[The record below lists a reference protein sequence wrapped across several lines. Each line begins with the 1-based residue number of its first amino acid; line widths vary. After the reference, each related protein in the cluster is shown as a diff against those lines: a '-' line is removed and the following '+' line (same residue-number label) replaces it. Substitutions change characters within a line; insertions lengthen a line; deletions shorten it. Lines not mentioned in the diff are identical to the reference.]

1 VPDAQPSRDR
11 LWVLLFLLLP
21 AGLLGECL
29 FGKRYLPYD
38 LAEFPP
44 VATSLT
50 LEQQQALRQTANY
63 DATEAP
69 IWFAIEIQLAREAL
83 ARGQLPHWNP
93 YVRNGAPQLA
103 HGHLGFLDPLHWPA
117 LLFPDPADG
126 LLAVTWLMLALAGAL
141 QFGLLRAL
149 GCSVAAA
156 VFGGVAFAWSGTLA
170 ANGHWFMRLE
180 PLALLPGLWWSL
192 LVLARRSGP
201 GRAGPALGFALLFAC
216 TWLSGFPQYGVP
228 TSLLAAGLGAWLCLR
243 ALRQGARRALGLAG
257 WMLAAAGLGLL
268 LASPSL
274 VPMLQFYPLS
284 NRPIDESL
292 ERASRHAFAEM
303 GFLGYLFPALFS
315 HPGDLA
321 MPQDTAP
328 LPWLW
333 SNLRHWQTGAQLLPN
348 YNFTEYAVFA
358 GTLPLILAP
367 LALLLP
373 GPRWRGLAAA
383 GLAALWLLA
392 TGAFG
397 AWHAFLLPGLKA
409 VPPYRCMGPACALVA
424 MLAAAGFDALRAQQ
438 RPWLLGGAAVLL
450 AAAGSYLLADA
461 THPVGPTLADD
472 PWLTRIVAR
481 HGAAYAEEKG
491 VPSAAVTP
499 AAARTNLFAARNPA
513 APDTPY
519 DTVRL
524 GRERM
529 QAQFQRTGT
538 ALWLGAGVLLLA
550 ALRGPKRPLGR
561 PLVWL
566 LIAATAAEL
575 GIHGA
580 ALNRG
585 QATPYPHDSA
595 VHAFLRERRDAERP
609 RGGFLVGRGAGDYGA
624 YNLPGG
630 TLAAEHIRDLNFYT
644 FVDKWSDRPI
654 RKLYGDKQILR
665 GFVCDAL
672 PDDARLE
679 RPWWDLLGLRY
690 VLATV
695 PMQHAGARVGPELRG
710 PLGEYYVYERP
721 HALPRAYCVPAV
733 RLVADEAALVE
744 ALVAADLQPRAAA
757 LVLPEDLVQ
766 LPKLAQTA
774 DASARAVLFVHEDSR
789 RVVLKVDPGAPCYL
803 VLADTFFPGW
813 RCTVAGAEVPIARAN
828 LCQRLVALP
837 AEGCAVEFTF
847 RAAGSALGLWL
858 GAAGALGIAV
868 VLVWAARARA
878 LSAAAVRGPAG

>member
-1 VPDAQPSRDR
+1 MTHATPNRDR
-11 LWVLLFLLLP
+11 WWLLVFLLLP

-44 VATSLT
+44 IATSLT
-50 LEQQQALRQTANY
+50 LEQQQALRATANY

-141 QFGLLRAL
+141 MFGLLRAL

-156 VFGGVAFAWSGTLA
+156 VFGGVAFAWSGTLT

-192 LVLARRSGP
+192 LALARRSGA
-201 GRAGPALGFALLFAC
+201 GRAGPALCFGLSFAC
-216 TWLSGFPQYGVP
+216 TWMSGFPQYGVP
-228 TSLLAAGLGAWLCLR
+228 TSLLAGSFGGLLCLR
-243 ALRQGARRALGLAG
+243 ELRRGAGPAMRLAG
-257 WMLAAAGLGLL
+257 WMALAAATGIL

-274 VPMLQFYPLS
+274 VPMLHFYPLS

-292 ERASRHAFAEM
+292 ERASRHAMAPM
-303 GFLGYLFPALFS
+303 GLLGYLFPALFS
-315 HPGDLA
+315 HPGDVT

-333 SNLRHWQTGAQLLPN
+333 SNLRHWQTGESLLPN
-348 YNFTEYAVFA
+348 YNFTEYSVFA
-358 GTLPLILAP
+358 GTLPLVMAP

-373 GPRWRGLAAA
+373 GPRWRALPALALA
-383 GLAALWLLA
+383 GLWFLA
-392 TGAFG
+392 TGTAG

-409 VPPYRCMGPACALVA
+409 VPPYRCIGPACACVA
-424 MLAAAGFDALRAQQ
+424 LLAALGFDALLARP
-438 RPWLLGGAAVLL
+438 RPWLLGAGAVLL

-461 THPVGPTLADD
+461 THPVGPTQADD
-472 PWLTRIVAR
+472 PWLQRIVAR
-481 HGAAYAEEKG
+481 HGAAYAHERG
-491 VPSAAVTP
+491 VPVAAVTP
-499 AAARTNLFAARNPA
+499 AAARTILFAARNPT
-513 APDTPY
+513 APDAPY

-529 QAQFQRTGT
+529 QAQFARSG
-538 ALWLGAGVLLLA
+538 AAWWLGALVLLFA
-550 ALRGPKRPLGR
+550 ALRGKQRPLPR
-561 PLVWL
+561 PMVWL
-566 LIAATAAEL
+566 LVAATAVEL
-575 GIHGA
+575 GVHGF

-585 QATPYPHDSA
+585 QAEPYPHDSA
-595 VHAFLRERRDAERP
+595 VHAFLREQRAAEP
-609 RGGFLVGRGAGDYGA
+609 GRGGFLVGRGAGAYGA

-630 TLAAEHIRDLNFYT
+630 TLAAHHLRDLNFYT

-654 RKLYGDKQILR
+654 RALYGDAQILR

-672 PDDARLE
+672 PDDQRLE
-679 RPWWDLLGLRY
+679 LPWWDLLGLRY
-690 VLATV
+690 VLATE
-695 PMQHAGARVGPELRG
+695 PMRHAGARVGPELRG
-710 PLGEYYVYERP
+710 PLGEYYIYERP
-721 HALPRAYCVPAV
+721 HALPRAWCVPALREV
-733 RLVADEAALVE
+733 PDEAALVA
-744 ALVAADLQPRAAA
+744 ALIAKDLAPRAAA
-757 LVLPEDLVQ
+757 LVLPADRAL
-766 LPKLAQTA
+766 LPALPPAA
-774 DASARAVLFVHEDSR
+774 DCTRSIEFVHEDSR
-789 RVVLKVDPGAPCYL
+789 RVVLKVGPGAPCYL

-813 RCTVAGAEVPIARAN
+813 QCRVAGTPAPIARAN
-828 LCQRLVALP
+828 LCQRAVALP
-837 AEGCAVEFTF
+837 ADGCAVEFTF
-847 RAAGSALGLWL
+847 RAEGTATGLWL
-858 GAAGALGIAV
+858 GGLGAFVLGILAV
-868 VLVWAARARA
+868 ICARRRP
-878 LSAAAVRGPAG
+878 LGAAAVRDPRA